1 MAAEKPIPADALP
14 ELRALAT
21 QLRDAKTAAGISYK
35 KLSENTHYSTA
46 TLSQAASGKKL
57 PTQDVTRAY
66 ANGCGDPR
74 GEEFWMPLWQAA
86 SDAISIQNAA
96 DVTSEDPP
104 SLPQLGRTRRRRKTV
119 ADLVR
124 EEMERHQR
132 QHGTQ
137 SQQPSVDAIRTALA
151 LCVTVE
157 EFRSL
162 LKELKGGR
170 SLDDIKDRAR
180 DKGYTIRKF
189 NIATMIGDDGNEVPD
204 TELLHAYLVG
214 CDVEP
219 AYVHDWHHAATR
231 LKISQ
236 AMRAEPNDEGGLFQR
251 LCRWMRRI
259 RSELRLEALI
269 GLVCTVIV
277 AAVQVASMVQFGF

>member
-1 MAAEKPIPADALP
+1 MAAEKPIPADVLP

-21 QLRDAKTAAGISYK
+21 QLRDAKVAAGVSYK

-57 PTQDVTRAY
+57 PTWDVTKAY

-86 SDAISIQNAA
+86 SDAVSLQNAA
-96 DVTSEDPP
+96 DLTPEDPP
-104 SLPQLGRTRRRRKTV
+104 VQPQAGRARRRRKSV

-124 EEMERHQR
+124 EEMERQQR

-137 SQQPSVDAIRTALA
+137 SQSSADAIRTALA
-151 LCVTVE
+151 LCVKVE

-236 AMRAEPNDEGGLFQR
+236 AMRAEPNDEGGFFQR
-251 LCRWMRRI
+251 LYRWMRRI

-269 GLVCTVIV
+269 GLVCTVVV
-277 AAVQVASMVQFGF
+277 AAVQVASMLQFGF